1 MKLEAFYE
9 EAAGVVKMK
18 VTPEAHFDERE
29 SAEFMEH
36 PESLFEGKPN
46 RYLICDV
53 SENPARSMSKEGRK
67 WMSEHA
73 SRIGDASGIGHASG
87 IGIEKIAIVG
97 SSPVTRMIAKIMV
110 TTLKKANSTQF
121 FRTESEAFR
130 WLKEEK

>member
-73 SRIGDASGIGHASG
+73 SRIDHASG